1 VAIASLRNKLARH
14 GLAPSKAR
22 GQNFLR
28 SPETAARIVELVGL
42 TPEDAAIEIG
52 PGLGDLT
59 RPIARIAR
67 RTVAIEVDRGLVA
80 LLEEAGLPPSVE
92 LRHEDVLRADLDGI
106 VRELGP
112 PVVLLGNLPYAI
124 SGRILAALCVAG
136 SPFRRFG
143 LMLQAEVAD
152 RVLAMPGTPTYGT
165 LSVWARLWTEARRVL
180 VLGPEEFV
188 PRPKVNSAFVVFD
201 PVPDRG
207 QVEDVGLLRDV
218 VRCAFQYR
226 RKTLRGALRGRIA
239 GAEQGLES
247 AGIDPRRRGETLSEL
262 EFVELANA
270 IHRRDAPA

>member
-28 SPETAARIVELVGL
+28 SPETAERIVELVGL

-80 LLEEAGLPPSVE
+80 LLEEAGLPSSVE

-106 VRELGP
+106 ARGLGP

-124 SGRILAALCVAG
+124 SGRLLAALCVAG

-180 VLGPEEFV
+180 VLGPGEFV

-201 PVPDRG
+201 PVQDRG